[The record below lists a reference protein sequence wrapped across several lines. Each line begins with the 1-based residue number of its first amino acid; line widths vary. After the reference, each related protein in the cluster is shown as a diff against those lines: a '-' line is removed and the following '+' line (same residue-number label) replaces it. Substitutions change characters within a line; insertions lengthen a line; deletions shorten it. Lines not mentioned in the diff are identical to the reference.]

1 MAGRMMFSIFFMFL
15 ATLYMLLMITYS
27 EHEKYE
33 EIIDSINYNTCEI
46 IATKGKLTQQLYDE
60 LMGSISKY
68 GDFTVKLRYDK
79 QIKPGV
85 YDTFYDEDEIIEKD
99 FKIGDKITIYLE
111 DKNLSLFGRFINASF
126 FGLQPESFL
135 NERIKSIKTIP
146 ISKNSLDNV
155 PLVDTGEITG
165 E

>member
-15 ATLYMLLMITYS
+15 AILYLLLMITYS

-33 EIIDSINYNTCEI
+33 EIVDSINYNTCEI
-46 IATKGKLTQQLYDE
+46 VATKGRFTQQLYDE
-60 LMGSISKY
+60 MLGLVSKY
-68 GDFTVKLRYDK
+68 GDFSIKLRYDK

-85 YDTFYDEDEIIEKD
+85 YDTFYEEEEIIERNL
-99 FKIGDKITIYLE
+99 KIGDKITIYLK

-126 FGLQPESFL
+126 FGLQPENFL
-135 NERIKSIKTIP
+135 NERIESIKTIP

-155 PLVDTGEITG
+155 PAGDTGEITK